1 MKDLTAE
8 IIVQLIVSGLAL
20 GFIYALVSIEY
31 TIIFNATG
39 LLNFSHDK
47 LIMLGAYVFA
57 GQFVLRMGAPPAV
70 AVIATV
76 AAMFLFGVLVATG
89 IFNPLRNMA
98 SPVFAVIGTVILG
111 RILTELARVIWGATP
126 FTVPGFLKGIVKIGS
141 IVIPRANIAII
152 LVSAVIVTALQ
163 IFFKTTKMGKA
174 MRCVQQN
181 KTAATLMGIN
191 VTANINLTIALSA
204 VICSAIGILVI
215 PLFTIDLTIANM
227 IGLKGFAAGVIGG
240 FGYLPGAIA
249 GGILIGILENLSTL
263 VIPTLYKD
271 CVAFVLLIVF
281 LLVKP
286 SGLLG
291 HRQ

>member
-1 MKDLTAE
+1 
-8 IIVQLIVSGLAL
+8 
-20 GFIYALVSIEY
+20 
-31 TIIFNATG
+31 TG

-57 GQFVLRMGAPPAV
+57 GQFVLRMGAPPAI
-70 AVIATV
+70 AIIATV
-76 AAMFLFGVLVATG
+76 ATMFLFGVLVATG

>member
-1 MKDLTAE
+1 MTAE

-47 LIMLGAYVFA
+47 LIMLGAYVFS
-57 GQFVLRMGAPPAV
+57 GQFVVRMGAAPAV

-76 AAMFLFGVLVATG
+76 ATMFLFGVLVATG

-111 RILTELARVIWGATP
+111 RILTESARVIWGATP
-126 FTVPGFLKGIVKIGS
+126 FTVPGFLKGIVKVGN
-141 IVIPRANIAII
+141 IVIPKANIAII
-152 LVSAVIVTALQ
+152 LVSAIIVTALQ
-163 IFFKTTKMGKA
+163 VFFKTTKMGKA

-204 VICSAIGILVI
+204 VICSAIGIMVI

-249 GGILIGILENLSTL
+249 GGIFIGILENLSTL
-263 VIPTLYKD
+263 IIPTLYKD

-291 HRQ
+291 HRR

>member
-1 MKDLTAE
+1 MTAE

-57 GQFVLRMGAPPAV
+57 GQFVVRMGAAPAV

-76 AAMFLFGVLVATG
+76 ATMFLFGVLVATG
-89 IFNPLRNMA
+89 IF
-98 SPVFAVIGTVILG
+98 
-111 RILTELARVIWGATP
+111 
-126 FTVPGFLKGIVKIGS
+126 
-141 IVIPRANIAII
+141 
-152 LVSAVIVTALQ
+152 
-163 IFFKTTKMGKA
+163 
-174 MRCVQQN
+174 
-181 KTAATLMGIN
+181 
-191 VTANINLTIALSA
+191 
-204 VICSAIGILVI
+204 
-215 PLFTIDLTIANM
+215 
-227 IGLKGFAAGVIGG
+227 
-240 FGYLPGAIA
+240 
-249 GGILIGILENLSTL
+249 IGILENLSTL

-291 HRQ
+291 HRR

>member
-1 MKDLTAE
+1 MTAE

-57 GQFVLRMGAPPAV
+57 GQFVVRMGAAPAV

-76 AAMFLFGVLVATG
+76 ATMFLFGVLVATG

-111 RILTELARVIWGATP
+111 RILTESARVIWGATP
-126 FTVPGFLKGIVKIGS
+126 FTVPGFLKGIVKVGN
-141 IVIPRANIAII
+141 IVIPKANIAII
-152 LVSAVIVTALQ
+152 LVSAIIVTALQ
-163 IFFKTTKMGKA
+163 VFFKTTKMGKA

-204 VICSAIGILVI
+204 VICSAIGIMVI
-215 PLFTIDLTIANM
+215 RSSP
-227 IGLKGFAAGVIGG
+227 
-240 FGYLPGAIA
+240 
-249 GGILIGILENLSTL
+249 
-263 VIPTLYKD
+263 
-271 CVAFVLLIVF
+271 
-281 LLVKP
+281 
-286 SGLLG
+286 
-291 HRQ
+291 

>member
-1 MKDLTAE
+1 
-8 IIVQLIVSGLAL
+8 
-20 GFIYALVSIEY
+20 
-31 TIIFNATG
+31 
-39 LLNFSHDK
+39 
-47 LIMLGAYVFA
+47 
-57 GQFVLRMGAPPAV
+57 
-70 AVIATV
+70 
-76 AAMFLFGVLVATG
+76 
-89 IFNPLRNMA
+89 MA

-111 RILTELARVIWGATP
+111 RILTESARVIWGATP
-126 FTVPGFLKGIVKIGS
+126 FTVPGFLKGIVKVGN
-141 IVIPRANIAII
+141 IVIPKANIAII
-152 LVSAVIVTALQ
+152 LVSAIIVTALQ

-204 VICSAIGILVI
+204 VICSAIGIMVI

-249 GGILIGILENLSTL
+249 GGIFIGILENLSTL
-263 VIPTLYKD
+263 IIPTLYKD

-291 HRQ
+291 HRR

>member
-1 MKDLTAE
+1 MATE
-8 IIVQLIVSGLAL
+8 IIVQLIVSGLSL

-31 TIIFNATG
+31 TIIFNSTG

-47 LIMLGAYVFA
+47 LIMMGAYVFA
-57 GQFVLRMGAPPAV
+57 GQFVVRMGTGYTV
-70 AVIATV
+70 AIIATV
-76 AAMFLFGVLVATG
+76 ISMFLLGVLVATG

-98 SPVFAVIGTVILG
+98 SPIFAVIGTVVLG
-111 RILTELARVIWGATP
+111 RIFTELARIIWGATP
-126 FTVPGFLKGIVKIGS
+126 FTVSGFLKGIIHIGN
-141 IVIPRANIAII
+141 IVIPIANVTII
-152 LVSAVIVTALQ
+152 IVSTIIVTVLQ
-163 IFFKTTKMGKA
+163 LFFKYTKTGKA

-204 VICSAIGILVI
+204 VICAAIGIMVI

-240 FGYLPGAIA
+240 FGYLPGAIL
-249 GGILIGILENLSTL
+249 GGIVIGVVENLSTL

-271 CVAFVLLIVF
+271 CVAFVLLITF
-281 LLVKP
+281 LLIKP
-286 SGLLG
+286 SGILG
-291 HRQ
+291 KRK